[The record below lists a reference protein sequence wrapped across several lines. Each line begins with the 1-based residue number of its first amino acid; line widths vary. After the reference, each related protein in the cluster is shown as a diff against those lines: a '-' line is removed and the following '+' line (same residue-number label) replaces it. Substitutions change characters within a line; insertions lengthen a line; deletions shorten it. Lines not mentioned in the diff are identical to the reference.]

1 MDVARNIIAREE
13 RTLWV
18 GDDSRAA
25 DPADGAIIVARGGDV
40 VAAPDA
46 LPFADGLFD
55 HVVCRSEASA
65 LAGERGERRLRE
77 LERVTAPSG
86 TYRLL
91 AAGEIALPERTR
103 IGQILREVGL
113 EAEVAESGDVVAT
126 GRRESGVD
134 RETFRKLDGGEAAT
148 KWNDEMFEFQRTP
161 YDPMTIAGQIFLR
174 RVRWAAAR
182 VPKAKGTR
190 VLEIGCEA
198 GGLLRHLPETA
209 TVIGLDLS
217 LSALRTAGREL
228 AGRPVSL
235 VHADATKPLP
245 FRDGEFDVVLASE
258 MLEHCVGPRRVIGE
272 MHRILKPDGRAI
284 LTVPNE
290 RHYLA
295 WKQWLARFPL
305 TRWMLRGI
313 EEGPAAWHIHHDF
326 DRGKLLWLIEGFF
339 TVESS
344 STIFGTTLALVLK
357 RV

>member
-1 MDVARNIIAREE
+1 MEPARTIAAREE
-13 RTLWV
+13 RVLWV
-18 GDDSRAA
+18 GEEPAKRN
-25 DPADGAIIVARGGDV
+25 DPRIVIVGRFGDV
-40 VAAPDA
+40 VAEPGA
-46 LPFADGLFD
+46 LPFADGEFD
-55 HVVCRSEASA
+55 RVILRADTGT
-65 LAGERGERRLRE
+65 LAGKRGERALRE
-77 LERVTAPSG
+77 LERVTAPAG

-91 AAGEIALPERTR
+91 ASGPVTADTRRTV
-103 IGQILREVGL
+103 GAMLREVGL
-113 EAEVAESGDVVAT
+113 EAEVAAEGELIASGHRA
-126 GRRESGVD
+126 SGVD
-134 RETFRKLDGGEAAT
+134 VETFRELRGGEAAT
-148 KWNDEMFEFQRTP
+148 RWNDEMFEFQRTP
-161 YDPMTIAGQIFLR
+161 YDPTTIAGRIFLR
-174 RVRWAAAR
+174 RVRWAAAQ
-182 VPKAKGTR
+182 VPTAPGTR

-217 LSALRTAGREL
+217 LSALRTASREL
-228 AGRPVSL
+228 AGRTVSL

-295 WKQWLARFPL
+295 WKRWLARFPL

-339 TVESS
+339 AVERS
-344 STIFGTTLALVLK
+344 STIFGTTLAFVLRK
-357 RV
+357 R